1 MFVTPWNHKLKLGEM
16 DVDSGAAHHDEV
28 TMLLVRCAQAD
39 GNAFRQLYEKEAA
52 RLYGVALRITRRPT
66 LAEDALHD
74 AMLQVWRSA
83 EQFDPAHGSAQG
95 WLLSL
100 VRYRALDAV
109 RRTKRETAG
118 GGMLDAASTD
128 PDPLE
133 QLSATSE
140 GQMLDRCLQTIKGQ
154 SRHLVV
160 LAFVEGLT
168 HAQVAVRVGQPLGT
182 VKSSIRRALAA
193 LRACLDGTA

>member
-1 MFVTPWNHKLKLGEM
+1 M
-16 DVDSGAAHHDEV
+16 DVDQGQADHNEV
-28 TMLLVRCAQAD
+28 ALLLARCAQAD
-39 GNAFRQLYEKEAA
+39 RVAFRRLYELESA
-52 RLYGVALRITRRPT
+52 RLYGVALRITRQPT

-83 EQFDPAHGSAQG
+83 ERFDPAYGSAQG

-109 RRTKRETAG
+109 ARAGRETVGVEMPDIA
-118 GGMLDAASTD
+118 DTA

-133 QLSATSE
+133 RLSATSE
-140 GQMLDRCLQTIKGQ
+140 GRMLDYCLQTVEDQ
-154 SRHLVV
+154 SRRLVV
-160 LAFVEGLT
+160 LAFIEGLT

-182 VKSSIRRALAA
+182 VKSAIRRALTT
-193 LRACLDGTA
+193 LRACLNGAA